1 MFYSKQ
7 RGSALIVSVFIITVM
22 AAFAAAMIR
31 IDWSGQDMTSREVFA
46 TRAWFAAHSGN
57 EYVLSKLFPLGQKA
71 SDPNACSEGGSSNRK
86 SYNDI
91 DASLFQCQKIK
102 VVCTRHKYGSGTPAS
117 YKYQLE
123 SSATCGSGK
132 FATTR
137 IQETW
142 AKDLL

>member
-1 MFYSKQ
+1 MSYSKQ

-22 AAFAAAMIR
+22 AGFAAAMIR
-31 IDWSGQDMTSREVFA
+31 IDWSGQETTSREVFA

-57 EYVLSKLFPLGQKA
+57 EYVLSKLFPLGQKD
-71 SDPNACSEGGSSNRK
+71 SEPGACSQGGNTDTKTYSMN
-86 SYNDI
+86 
-91 DASLFQCQKIK
+91 ASLFQCKSVT
-102 VVCTRHKYGSGTPAS
+102 VVCTRFKYGPDSQAS

-142 AKDLL
+142 AKDLP

>member
-1 MFYSKQ
+1 MSYSKQ

-22 AAFAAAMIR
+22 AGFAAAMIR
-31 IDWSGQDMTSREVFA
+31 IDWSGQEMTSREVFA

-71 SDPNACSEGGSSNRK
+71 SDPDACSQGGSSDSK
-86 SYNDI
+86 TYSV
-91 DASLFQCQKIK
+91 DASLFQCQKVT
-102 VVCTRHKYGSGTPAS
+102 VVCTRFKYGSDSQSA

-123 SSATCGSGK
+123 SSATCGNGK

-137 IQETW
+137 TQETW
-142 AKDLL
+142 AKDLP